1 MNGGALHV
9 VHVKGG
15 EGVLAGGVAVPVRQR
30 AQLLQALGDG
40 AREAVLPGHV
50 RVQQHVLGR
59 LALVA
64 AVGAPQLLH
73 LPWGSMH
80 VRYTAEMARRQCK
93 ALTTSWKMHQH
104 LVLNSILTLHQ
115 RRPNG
120 SAKPSSCLE
129 KKRQH
134 VMLYG
139 FLLERRGGG
148 PSYRQTRP
156 ARQ

>member
-1 MNGGALHV
+1 MTQCAPAKLWVVCQGWTGNRAVSGGALHI
-9 VHVKGG
+9 VHVEGG

-73 LPWGSMH
+73 LSHGSMH
-80 VRYTAEMARRQCK
+80 VRQQAEPARWRCK
-93 ALTTSWKMHQH
+93 ALITS
-104 LVLNSILTLHQ
+104 
-115 RRPNG
+115 
-120 SAKPSSCLE
+120 
-129 KKRQH
+129 
-134 VMLYG
+134 
-139 FLLERRGGG
+139 
-148 PSYRQTRP
+148 
-156 ARQ
+156 